1 MPFLG
6 GRVYNNMDKIG
17 LFITKKKK
25 TKHAFDV
32 IVVVLVS
39 RLFITH
45 VASFHVL
52 WIIVVFPWIEI
63 SLKIYWKWILD
74 STFASM
80 ALWNISCLP
89 SAWCSNSF
97 YTTHAVGCLGMK
109 AKRISICTDSWRS
122 MEPFPVELTVNKQFH
137 RHI

>member
-17 LFITKKKK
+17 LFITKKN

-52 WIIVVFPWIEI
+52 WIIVVFP
-63 SLKIYWKWILD
+63 
-74 STFASM
+74 
-80 ALWNISCLP
+80 
-89 SAWCSNSF
+89 
-97 YTTHAVGCLGMK
+97 
-109 AKRISICTDSWRS
+109 
-122 MEPFPVELTVNKQFH
+122 
-137 RHI
+137 

>member
-17 LFITKKKK
+17 LFITKKKN

-32 IVVVLVS
+32 IVAVLVS

-52 WIIVVFPWIEI
+52 WIIVVFP
-63 SLKIYWKWILD
+63 
-74 STFASM
+74 
-80 ALWNISCLP
+80 
-89 SAWCSNSF
+89 
-97 YTTHAVGCLGMK
+97 
-109 AKRISICTDSWRS
+109 
-122 MEPFPVELTVNKQFH
+122 
-137 RHI
+137 